1 MITNAE
7 KGRSYGSTH
16 IVPAQHHEALSSNP
30 SITGKENNNKKNY
43 LPRVILKINVIGEHK
58 IQNKALKSFL
68 P

>member
-1 MITNAE
+1 
-7 KGRSYGSTH
+7 
-16 IVPAQHHEALSSNP
+16 VPAQHHEALSSNP